1 MRIPSH
7 LETRQQ
13 RDVGPPPSAT
23 PVSAQLRQISL
34 SGYRCGSGPHDAQ
47 RFTRAGAGALRH
59 PPSEGEPAAPEIG
72 AARCGSWLR
81 QLASARADWS
91 GPAFWQK
98 PRRSRSVGCTAFAV
112 AQVCEAAAPAW
123 LPAVQFRSSSDGH
136 SAASAWPLSLPS
148 KSTLKVCR
156 TRANKSRSEVGCCFA
171 SSIGRPWAHSVAV
184 TVPSSSAARV
194 RAPASGCSG
203 LR

>member
-59 PPSEGEPAAPEIG
+59 PPSEGEPLHPKSEPLG
-72 AARCGSWLR
+72 VGRGCGSSHPLELTGLDR
-81 QLASARADWS
+81 PSGKSATR
-91 GPAFWQK
+91 
-98 PRRSRSVGCTAFAV
+98 T
-112 AQVCEAAAPAW
+112 
-123 LPAVQFRSSSDGH
+123 
-136 SAASAWPLSLPS
+136 ASAWLLSLPS

-194 RAPASGCSG
+194 REPASGC
-203 LR
+203 